1 MFFYL
6 KHINLDLSW
15 FVLNDAITLEF
26 YGNREEDF
34 VQLSV
39 TTDYGIRIVLYLISH
54 NKVTSSAILSEEL
67 GIPKTYVLKVTKKL
81 ETAKIVASYQGANGG
96 IGLLRKPDEIS
107 LWDVITA
114 IEMTTAINKCLEE
127 GGCCDRH
134 AEDHCKVREVYEVLQ
149 KVVEERMG
157 DIKLIDLVE

>member
-1 MFFYL
+1 M
-6 KHINLDLSW
+6 
-15 FVLNDAITLEF
+15 
-26 YGNREEDF
+26 
-34 VQLSV
+34 QLSV

-127 GGCCDRH
+127 GSCCDRH

-149 KVVEERMG
+149 KVVEERLG